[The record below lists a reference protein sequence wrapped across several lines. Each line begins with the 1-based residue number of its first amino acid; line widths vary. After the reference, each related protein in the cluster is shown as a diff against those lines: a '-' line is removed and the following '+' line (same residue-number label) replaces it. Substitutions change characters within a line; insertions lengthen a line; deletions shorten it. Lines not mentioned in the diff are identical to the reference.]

1 MYIADNTAV
10 ATDLVDL
17 SMDFSPEEI
26 PLIEAYDEESF
37 VSTDGIYRIDDLQ
50 IEIFLLR
57 DSRDQF
63 KEMEHA

>member
-1 MYIADNTAV
+1 MYIADNTVV

-37 VSTDGIYRIDDLQ
+37 VSTDGIYRIDDL
-50 IEIFLLR
+50 
-57 DSRDQF
+57 
-63 KEMEHA
+63 

>member
-37 VSTDGIYRIDDLQ
+37 VSTDGIYRIDDL
-50 IEIFLLR
+50 
-57 DSRDQF
+57 
-63 KEMEHA
+63 

>member
-1 MYIADNTAV
+1 MYIADNTVV
-10 ATDLVDL
+10 AIDLVDL